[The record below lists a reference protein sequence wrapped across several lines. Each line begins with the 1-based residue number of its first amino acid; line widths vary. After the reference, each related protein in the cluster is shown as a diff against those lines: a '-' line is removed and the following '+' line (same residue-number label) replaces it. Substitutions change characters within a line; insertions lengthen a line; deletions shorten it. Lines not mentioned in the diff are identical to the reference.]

1 MDDIF
6 QEDSDY
12 GASSYDD
19 ASGRAGGRSS
29 QISLKKDYIVTDI
42 AEHPD
47 FDPERLLNDISVLK
61 LQKPIELAKSDRV
74 NAACMPGCQNMFDNT
89 FNNGTG
95 VRCWVAG
102 EGSFKISLTKIR
114 FVISRGVAK
123 GRGREFGRSVNPI
136 QTRGAD
142 YAPHTTASPPGF
154 KKLSTPLFLNV

>member
-1 MDDIF
+1 MEDIF

-19 ASGRAGGRSS
+19 AAGRAAGRVL
-29 QISLKKDYIVTDI
+29 IKDYLVTDI

-47 FDPERLLNDISVLK
+47 FDADRLLNDISVLK
-61 LQKPIELAKSDRV
+61 LQKPIELTTSDRV

-102 EGSFKISLTKIR
+102 EFFFLRNRLLKLHSLKEMCKGAFTNYVDKIL
-114 FVISRGVAK
+114 
-123 GRGREFGRSVNPI
+123 PI
-136 QTRGAD
+136 ID
-142 YAPHTTASPPGF
+142 
-154 KKLSTPLFLNV
+154 N

>member
-1 MDDIF
+1 MEDIF

-19 ASGRAGGRSS
+19 AAGRAAGRNS
-29 QISLKKDYIVTDI
+29 QISLIKDYIVTDI

-47 FDPERLLNDISVLK
+47 FDADRLLNDISVLK
-61 LQKPIELAKSDRV
+61 LQKPIELTTSDRV

-102 EGSFKISLTKIR
+102 EFFFLGNCFKGTSINDVPR
-114 FVISRGVAK
+114 FLAILDL
-123 GRGREFGRSVNPI
+123 PI
-136 QTRGAD
+136 YLPFPT
-142 YAPHTTASPPGF
+142 
-154 KKLSTPLFLNV
+154 L

>member
-1 MDDIF
+1 MEDIF

-19 ASGRAGGRSS
+19 AAGRAAGRVL
-29 QISLKKDYIVTDI
+29 IKDYLVTDI

-47 FDPERLLNDISVLK
+47 FDADRLLNDISVLK
-61 LQKPIELAKSDRV
+61 LQKPIELTTSDRV

-102 EGSFKISLTKIR
+102 EFFFLRNRLLKFHSLKEMCKGAFTNYVDKIL
-114 FVISRGVAK
+114 
-123 GRGREFGRSVNPI
+123 PI
-136 QTRGAD
+136 ID
-142 YAPHTTASPPGF
+142 
-154 KKLSTPLFLNV
+154 N

>member
-1 MDDIF
+1 MEDIF

-19 ASGRAGGRSS
+19 AAGRAAGRVL
-29 QISLKKDYIVTDI
+29 IKDYLVTDI

-47 FDPERLLNDISVLK
+47 FDADRLLNDISVLK
-61 LQKPIELAKSDRV
+61 LQKPIELTTSDRV

-102 EGSFKISLTKIR
+102 GFFFLGNRFKGTSINYVPR
-114 FVISRGVAK
+114 FLAILDL
-123 GRGREFGRSVNPI
+123 PI
-136 QTRGAD
+136 
-142 YAPHTTASPPGF
+142 Y
-154 KKLSTPLFLNV
+154 